1 MPDEIEANAA
11 HAAPMQGLQFLP
23 CDVVADHGDTAP
35 STRGLE
41 LARPGERIE
50 HGTVVGSVAAC
61 LDKHGSRQA
70 KTIVQRAQLLLRRIV
85 RGVDPLRRL
94 GNLSGR
100 ALDVTVRTARSGW
113 PRRT

>member
-50 HGTVVGSVAAC
+50 HGTVVGAVAAC
-61 LDKHGSRQA
+61 LDQHGSRQA
-70 KTIVQRAQLLLRRIV
+70 KTIVQRAQLLLPRIG
-85 RGVDPLRRL
+85 RGVAPLRRIGKL
-94 GNLSGR
+94 AGWSEEMAVGIAGTLC
-100 ALDVTVRTARSGW
+100 AR
-113 PRRT
+113 